1 MSREI
6 QIVIPEY
13 IQEMPLSKNG
23 RRKIYYEKS
32 DDKIPKKYQS
42 DNFIW
47 KKGKLFDKTTKKFV
61 VKNSAWADVP
71 RTRAIAGNDVWA
83 RVHPR
88 IRMAMVDAIKNDF
101 RRHLPKELNLNF
113 PIQIEMTVFCPPRYC
128 DWDVGNLWVYDKVF
142 EDLLVDEGL
151 IPDDSIQYV
160 TKASGPRYIP
170 IVNQSARKMVFT
182 LREEDNP
189 AVLSHVMYDLH
200 RKKTPILHEAQPS
213 AILKEP
219 LHVLYHVVLSSE
231 GEPGS
236 ILTNEDDRIIFIS
249 IGKKINWSKVRK
261 GFTRAFSTLVQLN
274 GEVVISR
281 EIWDNF
287 RDFVV
292 QEFIDRGLQ
301 VHVYASR
308 DKVQSGT

>member
-1 MSREI
+1 MSKEI

-47 KKGKLFDKTTKKFV
+47 KKGKLFDKAAKKFV
-61 VKNSAWADVP
+61 VKNSAWVDIP

-83 RVHPR
+83 RAHPR
-88 IRMAMVDAIKNDF
+88 IRMAMVDAIKEDF
-101 RRHLPKELNLNF
+101 RKHLPKEIDLRF
-113 PIQIEMTVFCPPRYC
+113 PIQIDMDVYCPPRYC
-128 DWDVGNLWVYDKVF
+128 DWDIGNLWVYDKVF
-142 EDLLVDEGL
+142 QDLLVDEGL
-151 IPDDSIQYV
+151 LPDDSIQYV
-160 TKASGPRYIP
+160 TKSSGPRYVP
-170 IVNQSARKMVFT
+170 IVHQADRKMVFT

-189 AVLSHVMYDLH
+189 TILSHVMYDLH
-200 RKKTPILHEAQPS
+200 RKKTPVMFDGSPKVMLHS
-213 AILKEP
+213 
-219 LHVLYHVVLSSE
+219 LYHAVISTE

-236 ILTNEDDRIIFIS
+236 ILTNSDDRIIYIS
-249 IGKKINWSKVRK
+249 VGKKTNWSKVRK

-274 GEVVISR
+274 AEVIVSGEV
-281 EIWDNF
+281 WDNF

-308 DKVQSGT
+308 DKV